1 VILTTKTNI
10 SFYFIL
16 FYFYQNCSLLLTSSE
31 IPFCIIHQSLV
42 RELQNGRGTK
52 MQQKEAIFKIYIARG
67 TAAAAGE
74 ITELLMR
81 ITDQQQMPLLGMFW

>member
-1 VILTTKTNI
+1 
-10 SFYFIL
+10 
-16 FYFYQNCSLLLTSSE
+16 
-31 IPFCIIHQSLV
+31 V
-42 RELQNGRGTK
+42 RELQNGQGNK
-52 MQQKEAIFKIYIARG
+52 MQQKEAIFKIYIACG